1 MKLYEF
7 TLKFTLP
14 DAMTSAE
21 EHIAALAK
29 AGCDDALIGIGQ
41 PGRIAL
47 QFSREANTAFTAITS
62 AIKDVKAAI
71 PQAILTEATPDIVG
85 LSDIA
90 DLLGFSRQNMRK
102 LMLNHTQSFP
112 APLHSGS
119 SSIWHL
125 AKVLNW
131 FSQQQNKA
139 VAPEVAEVAQ
149 VTMQVNIAR
158 SLSELQPDFR
168 QDLMQIQQ
176 ELAQYR

>member
-7 TLKFTLP
+7 ILKFTLP
-14 DAMTSAE
+14 DANQD
-21 EHIAALAK
+21 AANYIEDLAL

-47 QFSREANTAFTAITS
+47 QFNREATSAFAAITS
-62 AIKDVKAAI
+62 AIKDVKTAI
-71 PQAILTEATPDIVG
+71 PAAELIEATPDLVG

-102 LMLNHTQSFP
+102 IMLNHNQSFP

-139 VAPEVAEVAQ
+139 VAPEITEVAQ

-158 SLSELQPDFR
+158 ALSELQPNTR
-168 QDLMQIQQ
+168 QEFMKIQE